1 MGEVGSE
8 EGVHAAVHELLLDVR
23 IGDEVWVEVFFS
35 QPRVFGDVC
44 GVWCIT

>member
-23 IGDEVWVEVFFS
+23 IGD
-35 QPRVFGDVC
+35 
-44 GVWCIT
+44 